1 MPRKKAV
8 TQKMLADSLG
18 LSEYT
23 VSKALRGLPGMSDE
37 TRAEVISV
45 AKRLGYRTREQK
57 QSFAAERINL
67 HANYRRRFQIIM
79 GRNTIINQLMM
90 ESLQERINSLGD
102 YAEILLA
109 PPMSSKSAFET
120 WVEQHNVMYADGLFL
135 NPGLPQET
143 EQALISL
150 KIPKILIN
158 YPLPESEIDSV
169 IWDVYTPVYQAV
181 TFLYQRG
188 HDRIMFMGN
197 IDQERGY
204 KIRWNAFNDAM
215 KACGLPVNQEFHAI
229 YDLHKENLTK
239 MISNK
244 IIQVNPTAILC
255 NMNIDLIYYIF
266 HLIKRRIPED
276 CSLIST
282 SLNVHTRYHQLTQ
295 YRFMLQDVAQRAVER
310 ILWRIANPQMP
321 YEHIRIR
328 AVLSEGESVRGY
340 SQQNPN

>member
-1 MPRKKAV
+1 MPRKKTV
-8 TQKMLADSLG
+8 TQKTLADSLG

-79 GRNTIINQLMM
+79 GRNTMINQLVI
-90 ESLQERINSLGD
+90 ESLQQRIYDLGD

-109 PPMSSKSAFET
+109 PSMSGTAAFAN

-135 NPGLPQET
+135 NPGLPKEL
-143 EQALISL
+143 EEALIGL
-150 KIPKILIN
+150 KVPKILIN
-158 YPLPESEIDSV
+158 YPLPASEVDSV

-181 TFLYQRG
+181 MLLYQYG
-188 HDRIMFMGN
+188 HRHIMFMGN
-197 IDQERGY
+197 IEEERGY
-204 KIRWNAFNDAM
+204 KIRWNAFADAM
-215 KACGLPVNQEFHAI
+215 QACGLPVDQEMHAI
-229 YDLHKENLTK
+229 YDLHKENLTEI
-239 MISNK
+239 ISAK
-244 IIQVNPTAILC
+244 ILQVDPTAILC

-266 HLIKRRIPED
+266 HLIDRRIPED
-276 CSLIST
+276 CSLVST

-310 ILWRIANPQMP
+310 MLWRIANPHMP

-328 AVLSEGESVRGY
+328 AVLSEGVSVRRY
-340 SQQNPN
+340 PQQNLN